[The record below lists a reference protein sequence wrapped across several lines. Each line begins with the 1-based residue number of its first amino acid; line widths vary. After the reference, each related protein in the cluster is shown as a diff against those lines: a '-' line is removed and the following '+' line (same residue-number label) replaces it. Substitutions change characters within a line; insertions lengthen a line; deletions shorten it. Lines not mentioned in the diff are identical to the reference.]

1 MKQWEK
7 QQSQKLYEKRI
18 QHAKAQVPVSNKKKS
33 TKVNESMNSMNSSIS
48 GFTNKE
54 KEDKESIPLY
64 KLLKTHQLQQYAQQ
78 LISRGYGYD
87 LVKFAMLSDNEV
99 EYLSSD
105 IKVLPGHKVKLL
117 NLVAYIKE
125 MIKTSLPTPLNQS
138 KFRNTSYTKK
148 NSKLV
153 TQQKPKTSQT
163 QRIRPQQQLQQQQQ
177 VAVNKLKQMKVTNI
191 GFDFFQDESDYEDE
205 FNQALNQIMEKYKGD
220 TTTIIN
226 SNNQTLQ
233 NQYSKPILTKTNNF
247 LQPTTT
253 GPLLSDS
260 SRANTKIKS
269 KDDIILVSKFH
280 DDKLI
285 TEVKENKL
293 IKNLEKQLNQK
304 RRKRNFEED
313 DDNLP
318 DLQMSQ
324 IKHMYLSYDTG
335 KLTSTLVNLDIEEMS
350 NCLAWAILKHIQF
363 SKRNNYSVM
372 KNSSIPFS
380 MDFRFRGTGMNQQ
393 DTSQNP
399 IEEPTQLHLYSEQQ
413 QQQQIGL
420 FQSQQISKLD
430 KTNLSN
436 KQNKTLAQISE
447 KTMSKDEND
456 FDVKRQEI
464 KEILKESILHQNQ
477 YYDEENDDDYSQ
489 NEQDYDV
496 CSEEDI
502 DDQNQYQNQLI
513 QVQQN
518 ESESFSPIK
527 PKYIQP
533 QQQQL
538 IKVNNISE
546 ESLQHI
552 EDSQKIYN
560 YSQSMPYQDQ
570 QSLFQS
576 KFDFIEMEDDDKE
589 IKLQYQKIYF
599 DHNSEQVIPTP
610 EVVSNYCKNIIITSK
625 MEKEVTILCLVY
637 IERLLTLA
645 NISLEPQTWKRVV
658 LISLIIASK
667 IWDDESFE
675 NDNFAKVFPQYRTK
689 DINEM
694 ERIFLILLDY
704 KLQVYP
710 AEYAKYYFI
719 LRMYTES
726 KKRSFP
732 LRPLDLNTIMKL
744 QKQSN
749 QAEYGLKQKYA
760 QSLNK
765 SF

>member
-18 QHAKAQVPVSNKKKS
+18 QLAKAQVPISNKKKS
-33 TKVNESMNSMNSSIS
+33 TKVNESMNSINSSIS

-64 KLLKTHQLQQYAQQ
+64 KMLKIYQLQQYAQQ
-78 LISRGYGYD
+78 LITRGYGYD
-87 LVKFAMLSDNEV
+87 LVKFAMLTENEV
-99 EYLSSD
+99 DHLFND

-117 NLVAYIKE
+117 KLIEYIKE
-125 MIKTSLPTPLNQS
+125 IIKTSLPTPLNQS
-138 KFRNTSYTKK
+138 KFRNTSYAKK
-148 NSKLV
+148 NSKTI

-163 QRIRPQQQLQQQQQ
+163 QRIKPQQQQQQ
-177 VAVNKLKQMKVTNI
+177 VFNKQKQMKITKI
-191 GFDFFQDESDYEDE
+191 GFDFFQEDSDYDDE

-220 TTTIIN
+220 ATTIVN

-233 NQYSKPILTKTNNF
+233 NQYSKPILTRTNNF
-247 LQPTTT
+247 LQPTA
-253 GPLLSDS
+253 GPILCDS
-260 SRANTKIKS
+260 SRAHTKQQA
-269 KDDIILVSKFH
+269 KDDIILISKVQN
-280 DDKLI
+280 DKLI
-285 TEVKENKL
+285 TEIKENKL

-304 RRKRNFEED
+304 RRKNNYEED
-313 DDNLP
+313 DHLP

-324 IKHMYLSYDTG
+324 IRHMYLSYDTG

-363 SKRNNYSVM
+363 SKRNNYSMM

-380 MDFRFRGTGMNQQ
+380 MDFRFRGTGMNYQ

-413 QQQQIGL
+413 QQQMGL
-420 FQSQQISKLD
+420 FQSQQIQKLD

-447 KTMSKDEND
+447 KTLSKDENE
-456 FDVKRQEI
+456 FDIKRQEI
-464 KEILKESILHQNQ
+464 KEILKESFLHQQ
-477 YYDEENDDDYSQ
+477 KFENDENDDYSQ

-496 CSEEDI
+496 CSEEEVDH
-502 DDQNQYQNQLI
+502 QNLNQNE
-513 QVQQN
+513 QQN
-518 ESESFSPIK
+518 EDESFSPIK
-527 PKYIQP
+527 PKYMI
-533 QQQQL
+533 QQQKQMVR
-538 IKVNNISE
+538 VNNISE

-560 YSQSMPYQDQ
+560 YSQSMPCQDQ

-576 KFDFIEMEDDDKE
+576 KFDFIEMEEDDKE
-589 IKLQYQKIYF
+589 IKIQYQRIYF
-599 DHNSEQVIPTP
+599 DAKTEQVVPTA

-637 IERLLTLA
+637 IERLLTQA
-645 NISLEPQTWKRVV
+645 NISLEPQTWRRVV

-704 KLQVYP
+704 RLQVYP

-726 KKRSFP
+726 KKKSFP

-744 QKQSN
+744 QRQSN
-749 QAEYGLKQKYA
+749 QAECGLKQKYA

>member
-7 QQSQKLYEKRI
+7 QQNQKLYEKRI
-18 QHAKAQVPVSNKKKS
+18 QHAKAQVPVSSKKKS

-48 GFTNKE
+48 GFTHKE

-64 KLLKTHQLQQYAQQ
+64 KLLKLYQLQQYAQQ
-78 LISRGYGYD
+78 LITRGYGYD
-87 LVKFAMLSDNEV
+87 LIKFAMLSDNQI
-99 EYLSSD
+99 EYLFND

-117 NLVAYIKE
+117 DLIAYIKE
-125 MIKTSLPTPLNQS
+125 IITPSNSS

-148 NSKLV
+148 NSKIL

-163 QRIRPQQQLQQQQQ
+163 QRIKPQQQQQ
-177 VAVNKLKQMKVTNI
+177 QQQQQQIQAINKQKQMKITNI

-247 LQPTTT
+247 LQTTT
-253 GPLLSDS
+253 GPILSDT
-260 SRANTKIKS
+260 SRTHTKPKA
-269 KDDIILVSKFH
+269 KDDIILVSKFQ
-280 DDKLI
+280 DDKLV

-313 DDNLP
+313 ENMP

-363 SKRNNYSVM
+363 SKRINYSTM

-380 MDFRFRGTGMNQQ
+380 MDIRFRGTGMNYQ

-447 KTMSKDEND
+447 KTLSKDENE
-456 FDVKRQEI
+456 FEIKKQEI
-464 KEILKESILHQNQ
+464 QDILKESYLHNEQFEN
-477 YYDEENDDDYSQ
+477 EENDNYSQ
-489 NEQDYDV
+489 NDQDYDV
-496 CSEEDI
+496 CSEEENDNE
-502 DDQNQYQNQLI
+502 NQII

-518 ESESFSPIK
+518 ESDTFSPIK
-527 PKYIQP
+527 PKYIQH

-538 IKVNNISE
+538 VKVNNISE

-560 YSQSMPYQDQ
+560 YSQSMQYQEQ

-576 KFDFIEMEDDDKE
+576 KFDFIEMEEDDKE

-599 DHNSEQVIPTP
+599 DVNSEQVIPTA

-637 IERLLTLA
+637 IERLLTQA

-694 ERIFLILLDY
+694 ERIFLMLLDY
-704 KLQVYP
+704 RLQVYP

-749 QAEYGLKQKYA
+749 QAEFGLKQKYG

>member
-48 GFTNKE
+48 GFTLKE

-64 KLLKTHQLQQYAQQ
+64 KLLKLYHLQQYAQQ
-78 LISRGYGYD
+78 LITRGYGYD
-87 LVKFAMLSDNEV
+87 LVKFAMLSDNQIQS
-99 EYLSSD
+99 LFTD

-117 NLVAYIKE
+117 DLIAYIKE
-125 MIKTSLPTPLNQS
+125 MITPLNQS

-148 NSKLV
+148 NSKII

-163 QRIRPQQQLQQQQQ
+163 QRIRPQQFQQQQLQQQQQ
-177 VAVNKLKQMKVTNI
+177 QIQAINNKKQMKITNI
-191 GFDFFQDESDYEDE
+191 GIDFFQDESDYEDE

-247 LQPTTT
+247 LQTTT
-253 GPLLSDS
+253 GPILTDS
-260 SRANTKIKS
+260 SRTHTKPKA
-269 KDDIILVSKFH
+269 KDDIILVSKFQ

-285 TEVKENKL
+285 TEVKQNKL
-293 IKNLEKQLNQK
+293 ISNLEKQLNQK
-304 RRKRNFEED
+304 KRKRNFEED
-313 DDNLP
+313 ENLP

-324 IKHMYLSYDTG
+324 IRHMYLSYDTG

-363 SKRNNYSVM
+363 SKRINYSTM

-380 MDFRFRGTGMNQQ
+380 MDFRFRGTGMNLQ
-393 DTSQNP
+393 DNSQNP
-399 IEEPTQLHLYSEQQ
+399 IEEPTQLHLDSEQQ

-420 FQSQQISKLD
+420 FQSQQITKLD
-430 KTNLSN
+430 KTNLSS

-447 KTMSKDEND
+447 KTLSKDEND

-464 KEILKESILHQNQ
+464 QEILKESYLHQEQFGNEQ
-477 YYDEENDDDYSQ
+477 NDDYSQ

-496 CSEEDI
+496 CSEEEEI
-502 DDQNQYQNQLI
+502 ENENQI
-513 QVQQN
+513 IEMQQN
-518 ESESFSPIK
+518 ESDSFSPIK

-538 IKVNNISE
+538 VKVNNISE

-560 YSQSMPYQDQ
+560 YSQSIPYQDQ

-589 IKLQYQKIYF
+589 LRLQYQKTYF
-599 DHNSEQVIPTP
+599 DVNSEQVIPTA

-645 NISLEPQTWKRVV
+645 NVSLEPQTWRRVV

-694 ERIFLILLDY
+694 ERIFLMLLDY
-704 KLQVYP
+704 RLQVYP

>member
-18 QHAKAQVPVSNKKKS
+18 QHAKAQVPISNKKKS
-33 TKVNESMNSMNSSIS
+33 TKVNESINSMNSSIS
-48 GFTNKE
+48 GFTLKE

-64 KLLKTHQLQQYAQQ
+64 KMLKIYQLQQYAQQ
-78 LISRGYGYD
+78 LITRGYGYD
-87 LVKFAMLSDNEV
+87 LVKFAMLTDNEV
-99 EYLSSD
+99 EYLSTD

-117 NLVAYIKE
+117 KLIEYIKE
-125 MIKTSLPTPLNQS
+125 IIKTSLPTPLNQS
-138 KFRNTSYTKK
+138 KFRNTSYAKK
-148 NSKLV
+148 NSKIV

-163 QRIRPQQQLQQQQQ
+163 QRIRPQQQQQQ
-177 VAVNKLKQMKVTNI
+177 VFNKQKQMKITNI

-220 TTTIIN
+220 TTTILN

-247 LQPTTT
+247 LQPTT
-253 GPLLSDS
+253 GPILSDS
-260 SRANTKIKS
+260 SRAHTKQKA
-269 KDDIILVSKFH
+269 KDDIILVSKFQ

-293 IKNLEKQLNQK
+293 IKNLEKQLSQK
-304 RRKRNFEED
+304 RRKQNYEE

-324 IKHMYLSYDTG
+324 IRHMYLSYDTG

-363 SKRNNYSVM
+363 SKRNNYSMM

-399 IEEPTQLHLYSEQQ
+399 IEEPTQLHLYIEQQ
-413 QQQQIGL
+413 QQQQMGL

-447 KTMSKDEND
+447 KTLSKDENE
-456 FDVKRQEI
+456 FDIKRQEI
-464 KEILKESILHQNQ
+464 KEILKESYLHQEQ
-477 YYDEENDDDYSQ
+477 FENDENDDYSQ

-502 DDQNQYQNQLI
+502 DDQNENQII
-513 QVQQN
+513 QSQQN
-518 ESESFSPIK
+518 EYESFSPIK
-527 PKYIQP
+527 PKYILP

-538 IKVNNISE
+538 FKVNNISE

-560 YSQSMPYQDQ
+560 YSQSMPYQEQ

-576 KFDFIEMEDDDKE
+576 KFDFIEMEEDDKE

-599 DHNSEQVIPTP
+599 DAKTEQVMPTA

-637 IERLLTLA
+637 IERLLTQA
-645 NISLEPQTWKRVV
+645 NISLEPQTWRRVV

-704 KLQVYP
+704 RLQVYP

-726 KKRSFP
+726 KKKSFP

-744 QKQSN
+744 QRQSN